1 VDEIV
6 FNVSPQPT
14 IGVELEL
21 QLLDPKTLMFKNAA
35 PAILSEI
42 APSYKERI
50 KEEFIQSMIELNT
63 RPCLTVA
70 DIDEDL
76 RESLRYLQGI
86 LDKQETVFYCAS
98 LHPLEKGTGENLTQ
112 KPRYIRIMD
121 DLKMVGWRFI
131 TQGIHVHI
139 GVDSAQ
145 RAVKINN
152 TIRMYLPLILA
163 LTTSS
168 PFYYGEDSGLLSYRT
183 KLFEALPLAGM
194 PDSIDDW
201 DEFTRMASLLIS
213 GGIIESVKDLWW
225 DVRPHPGFGTVEV
238 RIGDIPCRYEEILAI
253 TALIQSLVVTL
264 GHVNVHPEAR
274 TQMQILKSNK
284 WQAARYGLAGV
295 FVNPIAGTRTPMKNA
310 IHELM
315 KLVEPEARNLGGYE
329 YFEVIEKI
337 LERGTGAHRQRS
349 LYASS
354 GDFRAMIDR
363 MRGEFYS

>member
-6 FNVSPQPT
+6 FNVSSEPT

-21 QLLDPKTLMFKNAA
+21 QLLDPENLMFKDAA
-35 PAILSEI
+35 PGILSEI
-42 APSYKERI
+42 GPSYKERI

-70 DIDEDL
+70 DVDEDL
-76 RESLRYLQGI
+76 RENLAYLQGI
-86 LDKQETVFYCAS
+86 LDRLETVFYSAS

-112 KPRYIRIMD
+112 KPRYVRIMD

-139 GVDSAQ
+139 GVDSAR

-152 TIRMYLPLILA
+152 TIRMYLPLLLA
-163 LTTSS
+163 LATSS
-168 PFYYGEDSGLLSYRT
+168 PYYCGEDTGLLSYRT

-194 PDSIDDW
+194 PDSLEDW
-201 DEFTRMASLLIS
+201 EEFTRMASLLLS

-238 RIGDIPCRYEEILAI
+238 RIADIPCRYEEILAL

-284 WQAARYGLAGV
+284 WQAARYGLEGV

-310 IHELM
+310 VRDLL

-329 YFEVIEKI
+329 YFEIIEKI
-337 LERGTGAHRQRS
+337 LHRGTGAHRQRS
-349 LYASS
+349 LYGAS
-354 GDFRAMIDR
+354 GDFHEMIDR
-363 MRGEFYS
+363 MRGEFFS